1 MGKERI
7 YPFLCQMAEVELHRW
22 APSLLLES
30 SAMPLSAALM
40 MPYKEHERND
50 WVTYFLETE
59 QKYVLSE
66 NHSSVR
72 K

>member
-1 MGKERI
+1 
-7 YPFLCQMAEVELHRW
+7 
-22 APSLLLES
+22 
-30 SAMPLSAALM
+30 MPLSAALM